1 MFINNAATSIL
12 SILLTQS
19 VVRVRPKTPTVGAV
33 SARLVLSFRG
43 LFYLFFKIYNCKYR
57 YNKIYNINQRIENAL
72 PQ

>member
-19 VVRVRPKTPTVGAV
+19 VVRVRPKTPKVGAV

-43 LFYLFFKIYNCKYR
+43 LFYLFLTKRKCIY
-57 YNKIYNINQRIENAL
+57 
-72 PQ
+72 